1 MKLNIG
7 TRQLDDVFDQLVRW
21 FPARMGD
28 LEAIRGKCVL
38 GLALDIS
45 PLRSR
50 HTDPQRAAYWSALHR
65 FGDALGYS
73 AAESENLLHN
83 VVLAEAFGTQGIREI
98 TTRGK
103 QYAWPIPAER
113 SSKDSEGRVRDRET
127 YSALIETLLRLA
139 AEYGVVLEIGDAA

>member
-1 MKLNIG
+1 MKVSIG
-7 TRQLDDVFDQLVRW
+7 TRNLGDVFEQLIRW
-21 FPARMGD
+21 IPSRRAE

-38 GLALDIS
+38 GVSIDIA

-50 HTDPQRAAYWSALHR
+50 HTEPQRAAYWSALHR

-83 VVLAEAFGTQGIREI
+83 VVLSEAFGTQGIREI

-103 QYAWPIPAER
+103 QYAWPVPAER

-127 YSALIETLLRLA
+127 YSQLIETLLRLA